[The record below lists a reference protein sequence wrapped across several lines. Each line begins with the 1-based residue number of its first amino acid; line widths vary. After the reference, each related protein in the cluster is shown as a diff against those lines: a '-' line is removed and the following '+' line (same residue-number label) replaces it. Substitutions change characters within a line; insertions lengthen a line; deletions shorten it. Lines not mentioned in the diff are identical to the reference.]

1 MKIEDLYSLFR
12 EHPIVVKDT
21 RLNVEDAIY
30 FSLKGGNFDGNVYA
44 RDALDKGAAYAVID
58 NEEFKSDERMILVDD
73 ALRALQNLARYHRK
87 KLGLPILALTGS
99 NGKTTTKE
107 LIYSVLSQK
116 YKCWATQGNYNNHIG
131 VPLTILQMNEGTE
144 IGVVE
149 MGANNPGEI
158 AALCDIAYPDY
169 GYITNFGRVHLEGF
183 GNLQGVIEGKT
194 EMYRYLAAHDK
205 MVFVNAIDRVQ
216 MELTASMKRYVIGK
230 NKELANEDTGC
241 EVRFV
246 DADPL
251 VRMEF
256 EGQEIRSELIGAYNY
271 QNMAAAACIGKYFKV
286 DTEDIPKGIQSYH
299 PSNNRSQVIQRESN
313 TIILDAYNANPN
325 SMEAAIANLKGL
337 KAQQKVAILGDM
349 FEVGTDSAIE
359 HQKIA
364 ELINS
369 KLVNSVFL
377 IGENFAEVALDSE
390 RVKIFPKYEDFRTH
404 FATLDFK
411 DTTFLVKAS
420 RGMALERVLDM
431 L

>member
-369 KLVNSVFL
+369 KLVNSVYL